1 MFLVCPHTE
10 NITASLNKKFS
21 SQRTQRR
28 RELEIFKCFLGAL
41 STLCGKKVFS
51 MKSKILIVDDEK
63 LMRVSLEDKLIKEG
77 YAVTSSSNA
86 TEGLKALQST
96 NFDAVITDLRLP
108 KMDGIEFLR
117 EIKKASSDTVV
128 IIMTAYG
135 SIENAV
141 TAMKEGAYD
150 YVTKPFSLEELMI
163 KLRKAL
169 KHKDTVAENVLLKRQ
184 VMSRYGYDNMIGN
197 SDAMKRV
204 FEIISTVCDR
214 DTTVLIQGES
224 GTGKELT
231 AGVIH
236 YNSNRRDGPFIKLS
250 CAALNKEILES
261 ELFGH
266 EKGSFTGAIKARRGR
281 FELADGGTIFLD
293 DVDDIPL
300 EMQVKLLRV
309 LQERE
314 FERVGSEETIP
325 INVRVICATKKDLK
339 KLVQEGRFREDL
351 YYRIHVVTVHL
362 PPLRERKEDIPLL
375 VNYFMKKYAAQ
386 QRVAIDSISP
396 EALHLLL
403 TYNWP
408 GNIRELE
415 NAIEH
420 AVTFCTSDIIVPK
433 NLPKNLTE
441 GEAPSGIFPIELSM
455 IDSLD
460 LQETLSEAERKLLL
474 WAYQKTNG
482 NQVRM
487 SEILRIPRTTLQNK
501 LAKHNITKI
510 NI

>member
-1 MFLVCPHTE
+1 
-10 NITASLNKKFS
+10 
-21 SQRTQRR
+21 
-28 RELEIFKCFLGAL
+28 
-41 STLCGKKVFS
+41 

-63 LMRVSLEDKLIKEG
+63 LMRVSLEDKLTKEG
-77 YAVTSSSNA
+77 YAVTSLSNA
-86 TEGLKALQST
+86 TEGLKVLQST
-96 NFDAVITDLRLP
+96 TFDAVITDLRLP
-108 KMDGIEFLR
+108 KMDGIDFLK
-117 EIKKASSDTVV
+117 EIKKSSPDMVV

-135 SIENAV
+135 SIESAV
-141 TAMKEGAYD
+141 MAMKAGAYD

-163 KLRKAL
+163 KLQKAL
-169 KHKDTVAENVLLKRQ
+169 KHKDTVAENILLKQQ
-184 VMSRYGYDNMIGN
+184 VISRYGYDNMIGS
-197 SDAMKRV
+197 SDAMKHV
-204 FEIISTVCDR
+204 FDIISTVSDR
-214 DTTVLIQGES
+214 DTTILIQGES

-231 AGVIH
+231 AGAIH
-236 YNSNRRDGPFIKLS
+236 YNSNRRDGPFVKLS

-266 EKGSFTGAIKARRGR
+266 EKGSFTGAIKTRRGR

-314 FERVGSEETIP
+314 FERVGGEETIP
-325 INVRVICATKKDLK
+325 VNVRVICATKKDLK

-351 YYRIHVVTVHL
+351 YYRIHVVTIHL

-375 VNYFMKKYAAQ
+375 VNYFMKKYAVQ
-386 QRVAIDSISP
+386 QRVTINSVSQ
-396 EALHLLL
+396 EALNLLL
-403 TYNWP
+403 SYHWP

-415 NAIEH
+415 NAVEH
-420 AVTFCTSDIIVPK
+420 AIAFCTSDVIMPK
-433 NLPKNLTE
+433 NLPQNLAQ
-441 GEAPSGIFPIELSM
+441 GETPSGIFPIELSA

-501 LAKHNITKI
+501 LAKYNITKI
-510 NI
+510 TIPSTERT

>member
-1 MFLVCPHTE
+1 
-10 NITASLNKKFS
+10 
-21 SQRTQRR
+21 
-28 RELEIFKCFLGAL
+28 
-41 STLCGKKVFS
+41 

-63 LMRVSLEDKLIKEG
+63 LMRVSLEDKLVKEG
-77 YAVTSSSNA
+77 YAVTCLSNA
-86 TEGLKALQST
+86 TEGLKVLQST
-96 NFDAVITDLRLP
+96 NFDAVITDVRLP
-108 KMDGIEFLR
+108 KMDGIEFLK
-117 EIKKASSDTVV
+117 EIKKLSPDTVV

-141 TAMKEGAYD
+141 LAMKEGAYD

-163 KLRKAL
+163 KLKKAL
-169 KHKDTVAENVLLKRQ
+169 KHKDVVAENILLKQQ
-184 VMSRYGYDNMIGN
+184 VLSQYGYDNMIGK
-197 SDAMKRV
+197 SDAMKHV
-204 FEIISTVCDR
+204 FEIINTVSNR
-214 DTTVLIQGES
+214 DTTILIQGES

-231 AGVIH
+231 AGAIH
-236 YNSNRRDGPFIKLS
+236 YNSNRRNGPFIKLS
-250 CAALNKEILES
+250 CASLNKEILES

-266 EKGSFTGAIKARRGR
+266 EKGSFTGAIKTRRGR

-314 FERVGSEETIP
+314 FERVGGEETIP
-325 INVRVICATKKDLK
+325 VNVRVICATKKDLK
-339 KLVQEGRFREDL
+339 KLAQEGRFREDL
-351 YYRIHVVTVHL
+351 YYRLHVVTLHL

-386 QRVAIDSISP
+386 QRVVINSISQ

-403 TYNWP
+403 LYNWP

-415 NAIEH
+415 NAVEH
-420 AVTFCTSDIIVPK
+420 AVAFCTSDAILPK
-433 NLPKNLTE
+433 NLPQNLTQ
-441 GEAPSGIFPIELSM
+441 GETSSGIFPVELST

-501 LAKHNITKI
+501 LVKYNITKT
-510 NI
+510 NIPATEQT

>member
-1 MFLVCPHTE
+1 
-10 NITASLNKKFS
+10 
-21 SQRTQRR
+21 
-28 RELEIFKCFLGAL
+28 
-41 STLCGKKVFS
+41 
-51 MKSKILIVDDEK
+51 MKNKILIVDDEK
-63 LMRVSLEDKLIKEG
+63 LMRVSLEDKLTKEG
-77 YAVTSSSNA
+77 YAVNSLSNA
-86 TEGLKALQST
+86 VEGIKLLQST

-108 KMDGIEFLR
+108 KIDGMDFLR
-117 EIKKASSDTVV
+117 EIKKASPDTVV

-150 YVTKPFSLEELMI
+150 YVTKPFSLEELTV
-163 KLRKAL
+163 KLQKAL
-169 KHKDTVAENVLLKRQ
+169 KHKDTIAENIMLKQRVLSQ
-184 VMSRYGYDNMIGN
+184 YGYDNMIGK
-197 SDAMKRV
+197 SEGMKRV
-204 FEIISTVCDR
+204 FEIISTVSNR
-214 DTTVLIQGES
+214 DTTILIQGES

-231 AGVIH
+231 AGAIH
-236 YNSNRRDGPFIKLS
+236 YNSNRRDGPFIKVS

-266 EKGSFTGAIKARRGR
+266 EKGSFTGAIKTRRGR

-314 FERVGSEETIP
+314 FERVGGEETIP
-325 INVRVICATKKDLK
+325 VNVRVICATKKDLR
-339 KLVQEGRFREDL
+339 KLVQEGGFREDL
-351 YYRIHVVTVHL
+351 YYRLHVVTVHL

-375 VNYFMKKYAAQ
+375 VTYFIKKYAER
-386 QRVAIDSISP
+386 QRVTVNSVSQ
-396 EALHLLL
+396 ETLNLLML
-403 TYNWP
+403 YNWP

-415 NAIEH
+415 NVIEH
-420 AVTFCTSDIIVPK
+420 AVAFCTSDVIIPK
-433 NLPKNLTE
+433 NLPGNLIE
-441 GEAPSGIFPIELSM
+441 GETPSGIFPIELST
-455 IDSLD
+455 IDSID
-460 LQETLSEAERKLLL
+460 LQETLSEAERKLLM

-501 LAKHNITKI
+501 LVKYNITKT
-510 NI
+510 NISATEQT

>member
-1 MFLVCPHTE
+1 
-10 NITASLNKKFS
+10 
-21 SQRTQRR
+21 
-28 RELEIFKCFLGAL
+28 
-41 STLCGKKVFS
+41 
-51 MKSKILIVDDEK
+51 
-63 LMRVSLEDKLIKEG
+63 
-77 YAVTSSSNA
+77 
-86 TEGLKALQST
+86 
-96 NFDAVITDLRLP
+96 
-108 KMDGIEFLR
+108 
-117 EIKKASSDTVV
+117 
-128 IIMTAYG
+128 
-135 SIENAV
+135 
-141 TAMKEGAYD
+141 
-150 YVTKPFSLEELMI
+150 
-163 KLRKAL
+163 LRKAL
-169 KHKDTVAENVLLKRQ
+169 KHKDTIAENALLKRQ

-204 FEIISTVCDR
+204 FEIISTVSDR

-231 AGVIH
+231 AGAIH

-250 CAALNKEILES
+250 CATLNKEILES

-351 YYRIHVVTVHL
+351 YYRIHVVTIHL
-362 PPLRERKEDIPLL
+362 PPLRERREDIPLL
-375 VNYFMKKYAAQ
+375 VNHFIKKYAAQ
-386 QRVAIDSISP
+386 QRVAINSISQ

-403 TYNWP
+403 AYNWP

-415 NAIEH
+415 NAIEY
-420 AVTFCTSDIIVPK
+420 AVTFCTSDIIVPE
-433 NLPKNLTE
+433 NLPKNLTD
-441 GEAPSGIFPIELSM
+441 GETPSGIFPIELST
-455 IDSLD
+455 IESID

-487 SEILRIPRTTLQNK
+487 SEMLRIPRTTLQNK

>member
-1 MFLVCPHTE
+1 
-10 NITASLNKKFS
+10 
-21 SQRTQRR
+21 
-28 RELEIFKCFLGAL
+28 
-41 STLCGKKVFS
+41 
-51 MKSKILIVDDEK
+51 
-63 LMRVSLEDKLIKEG
+63 
-77 YAVTSSSNA
+77 
-86 TEGLKALQST
+86 
-96 NFDAVITDLRLP
+96 
-108 KMDGIEFLR
+108 
-117 EIKKASSDTVV
+117 
-128 IIMTAYG
+128 
-135 SIENAV
+135 
-141 TAMKEGAYD
+141 MKEGAYD

-163 KLRKAL
+163 KLGKAL
-169 KHKDTVAENVLLKRQ
+169 KHKDVVAENVLLKRQ

-197 SDAMKRV
+197 SDVMKQV
-204 FEIISTVCDR
+204 FEIISTVSDR

-231 AGVIH
+231 AGAIH

-281 FELADGGTIFLD
+281 FELADGGAIFLD

-314 FERVGSEETIP
+314 FERVGGEETIP
-325 INVRVICATKKDLK
+325 VNVRVICATKKDLK

-351 YYRIHVVTVHL
+351 YYRIHVVTIHL

-375 VNYFMKKYAAQ
+375 VNYFIKKYATQ
-386 QRVAIDSISP
+386 QRVAVNSISQ

-403 TYNWP
+403 AYNWP

-420 AVTFCTSDIIVPK
+420 AVAFCTSDIIVPK

-441 GEAPSGIFPIELSM
+441 GDAPAGIFPVELSA

-460 LQETLSEAERKLLL
+460 LQETLSEAEKKLLL

-501 LAKHNITKI
+501 LAKYNITKP
-510 NI
+510 NIPAAERI

>member
-1 MFLVCPHTE
+1 MPSRS
-10 NITASLNKKFS
+10 N
-21 SQRTQRR
+21 
-28 RELEIFKCFLGAL
+28 
-41 STLCGKKVFS
+41 
-51 MKSKILIVDDEK
+51 MKNNILIVDDEK
-63 LMRVSLEDKLIKEG
+63 LMRVSLEDKLRREG
-77 YAVTSSSNA
+77 YTVTSLSNA
-86 TEGLKALQST
+86 IEGLRVMQSE

-108 KMDGIEFLR
+108 KMDGIEFLK
-117 EIKKASSDTVV
+117 EIKKSSPDTVV

-141 TAMKEGAYD
+141 MAMKEGAYD
-150 YVTKPFSLEELMI
+150 YVTKPFSLEELII
-163 KLRKAL
+163 KLQKAL
-169 KHKDTVAENVLLKRQ
+169 RHKDVVAENLLLKQ
-184 VMSRYGYDNMIGN
+184 QILSQYGYDNMIGKC
-197 SDAMKRV
+197 DAMKHV
-204 FEIISTVCDR
+204 FEMINIVSHR

-231 AGVIH
+231 AGAIH
-236 YNSNRRDGPFIKLS
+236 YNSPRKDSPFIKLS

-266 EKGSFTGAIKARRGR
+266 EKGAFTSAIKMRRGR
-281 FELADGGTIFLD
+281 FELANGGTIFLD

-314 FERVGSEETIP
+314 FERVGGEEAIAV
-325 INVRVICATKKDLK
+325 NVRVICATKRDLK
-339 KLVQEGRFREDL
+339 KLVRERRFREDL
-351 YYRIHVVTVHL
+351 YYRLHVVIIHL

-386 QRVAIDSISP
+386 QHAAVHSVSQ
-396 EALHLLL
+396 EALWLLSR
-403 TYNWP
+403 YHWP

-415 NAIEH
+415 NAMEH
-420 AVTFCTSDIIVPK
+420 AIAFCTSGEIMTKD
-433 NLPKNLTE
+433 LPENVREEET
-441 GEAPSGIFPIELSM
+441 PSGLFSLELST

-460 LQETLSEAERKLLL
+460 LQDTLSHAERKLLL
-474 WAYQKTNG
+474 WAYQKTQG

-501 LAKHNITKI
+501 LIKHNIAKTTPSA
-510 NI
+510 NDQT

>member
-1 MFLVCPHTE
+1 
-10 NITASLNKKFS
+10 
-21 SQRTQRR
+21 
-28 RELEIFKCFLGAL
+28 
-41 STLCGKKVFS
+41 
-51 MKSKILIVDDEK
+51 MKNKILIVDDEK
-63 LMRVSLEDKLIKEG
+63 LMRVSLEDKLTKEG
-77 YAVTSSSNA
+77 YAVNSLSNA
-86 TEGLKALQST
+86 VEGIKLLQST

-108 KMDGIEFLR
+108 KIDGMDFLR
-117 EIKKASSDTVV
+117 EIKKASPDTVV

-150 YVTKPFSLEELMI
+150 YVTKPFPLEELTV
-163 KLRKAL
+163 KLQKAL
-169 KHKDTVAENVLLKRQ
+169 KHKDTIAENIMLKQRVLSQ
-184 VMSRYGYDNMIGN
+184 YGYDNMIGK
-197 SDAMKRV
+197 SEGMKRV
-204 FEIISTVCDR
+204 FEIISTVSNR
-214 DTTVLIQGES
+214 DTTILIQGES

-231 AGVIH
+231 AGAIH
-236 YNSNRRDGPFIKLS
+236 YNSNRRDGPFIKVS

-266 EKGSFTGAIKARRGR
+266 EKGSFTGAIKMRRGR

-314 FERVGSEETIP
+314 FERVGGEETILV
-325 INVRVICATKKDLK
+325 NVRVICATKKDLK
-339 KLVQEGRFREDL
+339 ILVQEGSFREDL
-351 YYRIHVVTVHL
+351 YYRLHVVTVHL

-375 VNYFMKKYAAQ
+375 VTYFIKKYAER
-386 QRVAIDSISP
+386 QRVTVNSVSQ
-396 EALHLLL
+396 ETLNLLML
-403 TYNWP
+403 YNWP

-415 NAIEH
+415 NVIEH
-420 AVTFCTSDIIVPK
+420 AVAFCAADTIIPR
-433 NLPKNLTE
+433 NLPGNLLERET
-441 GEAPSGIFPIELSM
+441 PSGIFPIELSA
-455 IDSLD
+455 IDSID
-460 LQETLSEAERKLLL
+460 LQETLSEAERKLLM

-501 LAKHNITKI
+501 LVKYNITKT
-510 NI
+510 NISAAEQT

>member
-1 MFLVCPHTE
+1 
-10 NITASLNKKFS
+10 
-21 SQRTQRR
+21 
-28 RELEIFKCFLGAL
+28 
-41 STLCGKKVFS
+41 
-51 MKSKILIVDDEK
+51 MKSKILVVDDEK

-77 YAVTSSSNA
+77 YAVTSLSNA
-86 TEGLKALQST
+86 MEGLRELQST
-96 NFDAVITDLRLP
+96 NFDVVITDLRLP
-108 KMDGIEFLR
+108 RIDGIEFLR
-117 EIKKASSDTVV
+117 QIKKLSPDTVV

-141 TAMKEGAYD
+141 VAMKEGAYD
-150 YVTKPFSLEELMI
+150 YATKPFPLEELTI
-163 KLRKAL
+163 KLKKAL
-169 KHKDTVAENVLLKRQ
+169 KHKAVIAENILLKRQ
-184 VMSRYGYDNMIGN
+184 VISQYGYDNMIGK

-204 FEIISTVCDR
+204 FEIINTVSDR

-231 AGVIH
+231 AGAIH
-236 YNSNRRDGPFIKLS
+236 YNSNRRNGPFVKLS

-266 EKGSFTGAIKARRGR
+266 EKGSFTGAIKMRRGR

-314 FERVGSEETIP
+314 FERVGGEETIP

-351 YYRIHVVTVHL
+351 YYRLHVVTIHL

-375 VNYFMKKYAAQ
+375 ANYFIKKYALL
-386 QRVAIDSISP
+386 QRVTINSISQ
-396 EALHLLL
+396 EALHVLLL
-403 TYNWP
+403 YNWP

-420 AVTFCTSDIIVPK
+420 AIAFCTSDMIMPK
-433 NLPKNLTE
+433 DLPENLREKET
-441 GEAPSGIFPIELSM
+441 PSGLFSIELST

-460 LQETLSEAERKLLL
+460 LQDTLSDAERKLLL
-474 WAYQKTNG
+474 WAYQKTQG

-487 SEILRIPRTTLQNK
+487 SEILKIPRTTLQNK
-501 LAKHNITKI
+501 LVKYNITKT
-510 NI
+510 NISVTEQT

>member
-1 MFLVCPHTE
+1 
-10 NITASLNKKFS
+10 
-21 SQRTQRR
+21 
-28 RELEIFKCFLGAL
+28 
-41 STLCGKKVFS
+41 
-51 MKSKILIVDDEK
+51 MKNKILIVDDEK
-63 LMRVSLEDKLIKEG
+63 LMRVSLEDKLTKEG
-77 YAVTSSSNA
+77 YAVNSLSNA
-86 TEGLKALQST
+86 VEGIKLLQST

-108 KMDGIEFLR
+108 RMDGIDFLR
-117 EIKKASSDTVV
+117 EIKKASPDTVV

-150 YVTKPFSLEELMI
+150 YVTKPFSLEELTI
-163 KLRKAL
+163 KLQKAL
-169 KHKDTVAENVLLKRQ
+169 KHKDTIAENIMLKQRVLSQ
-184 VMSRYGYDNMIGN
+184 YGYDNMIGRGEG
-197 SDAMKRV
+197 MKRV
-204 FEIISTVCDR
+204 FEIISTVSNR
-214 DTTVLIQGES
+214 DTTILIQGES

-231 AGVIH
+231 AGAIH
-236 YNSNRRDGPFIKLS
+236 YNSNRRDGPFIKVS

-266 EKGSFTGAIKARRGR
+266 EKGSFTGAIKTRRGR

-314 FERVGSEETIP
+314 FERVGGEETIP
-325 INVRVICATKKDLK
+325 VNVRVICATKKDLK
-339 KLVQEGRFREDL
+339 KLVQEGSFRQDL
-351 YYRIHVVTVHL
+351 YYRLHVVTVQL

-375 VNYFMKKYAAQ
+375 VTYFIKKYTTH
-386 QRVAIDSISP
+386 QRVSVNSISQ
-396 EALHLLL
+396 ETLNLLL
-403 TYNWP
+403 LYNWP

-415 NAIEH
+415 NVIEH
-420 AVTFCTSDIIVPK
+420 AVAFCTSDTIIPK
-433 NLPKNLTE
+433 NLPGNLLERET
-441 GEAPSGIFPIELSM
+441 PSGIFPIELST
-455 IDSLD
+455 IDSID
-460 LQETLSEAERKLLL
+460 LQETLSEAERKLLF

-501 LAKHNITKI
+501 LVKYNITKT
-510 NI
+510 NISATEQT

>member
-1 MFLVCPHTE
+1 
-10 NITASLNKKFS
+10 
-21 SQRTQRR
+21 
-28 RELEIFKCFLGAL
+28 
-41 STLCGKKVFS
+41 
-51 MKSKILIVDDEK
+51 MKNKILIVDDEK

-77 YAVTSSSNA
+77 YAVSSLSNA
-86 TEGLKALQST
+86 VEGVKLLQST

-108 KMDGIEFLR
+108 KMDGIDFLK
-117 EIKKASSDTVV
+117 EIKKASPETVV

-150 YVTKPFSLEELMI
+150 YVTKPFSLEELTI
-163 KLRKAL
+163 KLQKAL
-169 KHKDTVAENVLLKRQ
+169 KHKDTIAENIMLKQRVLSQ
-184 VMSRYGYDNMIGN
+184 YGYDNMIGRGEG
-197 SDAMKRV
+197 MKRV
-204 FEIISTVCDR
+204 FEIISTVSNR
-214 DTTVLIQGES
+214 DTTILIQGES

-231 AGVIH
+231 AGAIH
-236 YNSNRRDGPFIKLS
+236 YNSNRRDGPFIKVS

-266 EKGSFTGAIKARRGR
+266 EKGSFTGAIKTRRGR

-293 DVDDIPL
+293 DVDDIPI

-314 FERVGSEETIP
+314 FERVGGEETIP
-325 INVRVICATKKDLK
+325 VNVRVICATKKDLK
-339 KLVQEGRFREDL
+339 KLVQEGSFRQDL
-351 YYRIHVVTVHL
+351 YYRLHVVTVQL

-375 VNYFMKKYAAQ
+375 VTYFIKKYATH
-386 QRVAIDSISP
+386 QRVSINSMSQ
-396 EALHLLL
+396 ETLNLLL
-403 TYNWP
+403 SYNWP

-415 NAIEH
+415 NVIEH
-420 AVTFCTSDIIVPK
+420 AVSFCTSDVIIPK
-433 NLPKNLTE
+433 NLPGNLLERET
-441 GEAPSGIFPIELSM
+441 PSGIFPIELSA
-455 IDSLD
+455 IDSID
-460 LQETLSEAERKLLL
+460 LQETLSEAERKLLF

-501 LAKHNITKI
+501 LVKYNITKT
-510 NI
+510 NISATEQT

>member
-1 MFLVCPHTE
+1 
-10 NITASLNKKFS
+10 
-21 SQRTQRR
+21 
-28 RELEIFKCFLGAL
+28 
-41 STLCGKKVFS
+41 
-51 MKSKILIVDDEK
+51 MKNKILIVDDEK
-63 LMRVSLEDKLIKEG
+63 LMRVSLEDKLTKEG
-77 YAVTSSSNA
+77 YAVNSLSNA
-86 TEGLKALQST
+86 VEGIKLLQST

-108 KMDGIEFLR
+108 KIDGMDFLR
-117 EIKKASSDTVV
+117 EIKKASPDTVV

-150 YVTKPFSLEELMI
+150 YVTKPFPLEELTV
-163 KLRKAL
+163 KLQKAL
-169 KHKDTVAENVLLKRQ
+169 KHKDTIAENIMLKQRVLSQ
-184 VMSRYGYDNMIGN
+184 YGYDNMIGK
-197 SDAMKRV
+197 SEGMKRV
-204 FEIISTVCDR
+204 FEIISTVSNR
-214 DTTVLIQGES
+214 DTTILIQGES

-231 AGVIH
+231 AGAIH
-236 YNSNRRDGPFIKLS
+236 YNSNRRDGPFIKVS

-266 EKGSFTGAIKARRGR
+266 EKGSFTGAIKTRRGR

-314 FERVGSEETIP
+314 FERVGGEETILV
-325 INVRVICATKKDLK
+325 NVRVICATKKDLK
-339 KLVQEGRFREDL
+339 KLVQEGGFREDL
-351 YYRIHVVTVHL
+351 YYRLHVVTVHL

-375 VNYFMKKYAAQ
+375 VTYFIKKYAER
-386 QRVAIDSISP
+386 QRVTVNSVSQ
-396 EALHLLL
+396 ETLNLLML
-403 TYNWP
+403 YNWP

-415 NAIEH
+415 NVIEH
-420 AVTFCTSDIIVPK
+420 AVAFCTSDVIIPK
-433 NLPKNLTE
+433 NLPGNLIE
-441 GEAPSGIFPIELSM
+441 GETPSGIFPIELST
-455 IDSLD
+455 IDSID
-460 LQETLSEAERKLLL
+460 LQETLSEAERKLLM

-501 LAKHNITKI
+501 LVKYNITKT
-510 NI
+510 NISAAEQT

>member
-1 MFLVCPHTE
+1 
-10 NITASLNKKFS
+10 
-21 SQRTQRR
+21 
-28 RELEIFKCFLGAL
+28 
-41 STLCGKKVFS
+41 
-51 MKSKILIVDDEK
+51 MKNKILVVDDEK
-63 LMRVSLEDKLIKEG
+63 LMRVSLEDKLGKEG
-77 YAVTSSSNA
+77 YAVTSLSNA
-86 TEGLKALQST
+86 VEGLRVLQSI
-96 NFDAVITDLRLP
+96 NFDAVITDVRLP

-117 EIKKASSDTVV
+117 EIKKTSPDTVV

-141 TAMKEGAYD
+141 MAMKEGAYD

-169 KHKDTVAENVLLKRQ
+169 KHKDVVAENLLLKQ
-184 VMSRYGYDNMIGN
+184 QILSQYGYHNMIGKC
-197 SDAMKRV
+197 DAMKHV
-204 FEIISTVCDR
+204 FEMINAVSHR
-214 DTTVLIQGES
+214 ETTVLIQGES

-231 AGVIH
+231 AGAIH
-236 YNSNRRDGPFIKLS
+236 YNSTRKDGPFIKLS

-266 EKGSFTGAIKARRGR
+266 EKGAFTSAIKMRRGR

-314 FERVGSEETIP
+314 FERVGGEDAISV
-325 INVRVICATKKDLK
+325 NVRVICATKKDLK

-351 YYRIHVVTVHL
+351 YYRLHVVIIHL
-362 PPLRERKEDIPLL
+362 PPLRERREDIPLL
-375 VNYFMKKYAAQ
+375 VNCFMKKYTAQ
-386 QRVAIDSISP
+386 QRVAVLSISQ
-396 EALHLLL
+396 EALRVL
-403 TYNWP
+403 TRYHWP

-420 AVTFCTSDIIVPK
+420 AIAFCTSDMIMPK
-433 NLPKNLTE
+433 DLPENLREEET
-441 GEAPSGIFPIELSM
+441 PSGLFSIELST

-460 LQETLSEAERKLLL
+460 LQDTLSDAEKKLLL
-474 WAYQKTNG
+474 WAYQKTKG

-487 SEILRIPRTTLQNK
+487 SEMLRIPRTTLQNK
-501 LAKHNITKI
+501 LAKYCIMKTNIPSTERT
-510 NI
+510 